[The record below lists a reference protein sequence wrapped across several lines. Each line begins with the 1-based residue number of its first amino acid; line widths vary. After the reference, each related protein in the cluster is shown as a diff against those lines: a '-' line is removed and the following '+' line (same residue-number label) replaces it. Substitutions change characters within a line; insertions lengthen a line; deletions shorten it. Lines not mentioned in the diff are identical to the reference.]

1 MNLWIK
7 LDNCERD
14 IKMVNIEVDGG
25 VNLET
30 APNVIKAGAN
40 ILISGSAIF
49 KSNNIEET
57 IKQLK
62 NK

>member
-7 LDNCERD
+7 FRQLRERY
-14 IKMVNIEVDGG
+14 KNVNIEVDGG

-40 ILISGSAIF
+40 ILIVVQLFLKAIIL
-49 KSNNIEET
+49 K
-57 IKQLK
+57 KQL
-62 NK
+62 NN